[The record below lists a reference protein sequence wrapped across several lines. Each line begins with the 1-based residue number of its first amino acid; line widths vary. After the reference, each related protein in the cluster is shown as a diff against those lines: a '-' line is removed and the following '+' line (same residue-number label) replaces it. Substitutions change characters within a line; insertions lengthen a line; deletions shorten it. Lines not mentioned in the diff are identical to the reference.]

1 MHTGQR
7 LTLEHSP
14 HHGALGQACGAS
26 HSFHLY
32 FTIETELLIVVQ
44 GLYFL
49 NQHTI

>member
-26 HSFHLY
+26 RSFHV
-32 FTIETELLIVVQ
+32 FECTPGR
-44 GLYFL
+44 GLADEESAEIHRL
-49 NQHTI
+49 